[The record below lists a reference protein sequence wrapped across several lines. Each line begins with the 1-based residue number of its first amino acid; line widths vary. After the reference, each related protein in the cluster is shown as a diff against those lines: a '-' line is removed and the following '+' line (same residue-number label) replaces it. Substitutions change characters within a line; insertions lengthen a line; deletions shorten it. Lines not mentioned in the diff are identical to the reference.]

1 MNNLLLDQ
9 LSEADFKLLEPHLKP
24 VRFEQHE
31 VLFEADQKIRHT
43 YFPSGAVVSLVVT
56 LSTGET
62 VEAAMVGNDGV
73 VGGLAALDGK
83 VSLSRGIVQ
92 LSGAAMVCDPRRS
105 SRSPCK
111 VPQFC
116 RC

>member
-1 MNNLLLDQ
+1 
-9 LSEADFKLLEPHLKP
+9 
-24 VRFEQHE
+24 
-31 VLFEADQKIRHT
+31 
-43 YFPSGAVVSLVVT
+43 
-56 LSTGET
+56 
-62 VEAAMVGNDGV
+62 MVGNDGV